1 MSDLMPKIIY
11 VPVDGSEGS
20 IKAAQTAL
28 TMAQPM
34 AARVELL
41 FAFPRNAYELFGM
54 PAEFATQQQMQYLN
68 PDEFEKLRANNAE
81 QVFNK
86 IRTTLGDTAAGISDQ
101 HLLAG
106 EPGQAVIDHVTN
118 VPQALIIVGS
128 RGMSRVRGLLIG
140 SVSQRLTQHA
150 PCPVM
155 VIR

>member
-1 MSDLMPKIIY
+1 MSDLTPKVIY

-28 TMAQPM
+28 AFAGPIG
-34 AARVELL
+34 ARVELL

-68 PDEFEKLRANNAE
+68 PEEFEKLRAKNAE

-86 IRTTLGDTAAGISDQ
+86 VVAALGDRAEEISAQ

-118 VPQALIIVGS
+118 VPQALIVVGS